1 MSSDLVNLYE
11 DGVNELVRPHC
22 ARVKVLDP
30 VSICT
35 HSLKNVFQG
44 MTVMN
49 APVIKPT
56 EQTALPA
63 DAVAAMP
70 AMMASSA
77 EIYGPRGDDVE
88 WRARVDCAALYRLIA
103 LYGWDDMV
111 FTHISLRIPG
121 PDHHFLINP
130 YGFMFDEITASS
142 LVKVD
147 LDGNVV
153 APTPYFINPAGF
165 TIHSAIH
172 AARED
177 AVCVLHCH
185 TDAGVA
191 VSAQKGGLLPIS
203 QTAMA
208 CTADLAYHDYEGVA
222 LDLDE
227 RERLV
232 ADLKG
237 HGFMLLRNHGT
248 LTVGDSA
255 PSAFMRMFY
264 LERACKMQVL
274 AQSGGGELL
283 VCDNDME
290 VRVGKQVSPAFSQAF
305 GGMLAW
311 PGLLRKVARQSPG
324 FNT

>member
-1 MSSDLVNLYE
+1 
-11 DGVNELVRPHC
+11 
-22 ARVKVLDP
+22 
-30 VSICT
+30 
-35 HSLKNVFQG
+35 
-44 MTVMN
+44 MN
-49 APVIKPT
+49 APTP
-56 EQTALPA
+56 
-63 DAVAAMP
+63 AVAAAAALP
-70 AMMASSA
+70 DNAAQAFSSA
-77 EIYGPRGDDVE
+77 VATTDDIYGAHGGDPE

-103 LYGWDDMV
+103 LYGWDDMI

-147 LDGNVV
+147 LEGHVV

-177 AVCVLHCH
+177 AICVIHCH

-232 ADLKG
+232 ADIG
-237 HGFMLLRNHGT
+237 HHNFMMLRNHGT

-274 AQSGGGELL
+274 AQAGGDLL
-283 VCDNDME
+283 QCDGDME
-290 VRVGKQVSPAFSQAF
+290 ARVGKQVSPAFVQAF

-311 PGLLRKVARQSPG
+311 PGLLRKVMRQSPG
-324 FNT
+324 FNI